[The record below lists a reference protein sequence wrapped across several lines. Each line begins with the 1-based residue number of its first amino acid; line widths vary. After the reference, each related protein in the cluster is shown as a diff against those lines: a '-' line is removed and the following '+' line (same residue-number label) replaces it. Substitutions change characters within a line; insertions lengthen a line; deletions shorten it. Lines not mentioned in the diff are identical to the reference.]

1 MRVAEL
7 ILGSILAGIGL
18 TAMVVLLPFTPIWLG
33 GILLTVGFMAFSFGR
48 SIALRGVLEA
58 RTGWRV
64 ALERVCLDAGFFAIL
79 LTAIVLGP
87 ATAAVGLAKGSAL
100 ATFGGII
107 VQWLMVFLFVYL
119 GMELFWAG
127 VKIVGE
133 GKTAVEAAIESA
145 QIWRQRPWPA
155 VKGLILVVG
164 AYAIIFTLGGVL
176 AQRAPASIAPWLFT
190 LTATASVLL
199 GEYIYGTLAMREL
212 FKE

>member
-1 MRVAEL
+1 MRATEL
-7 ILGSILAGIGL
+7 ILGSVLAGIGL
-18 TAMVVLLPFTPIWLG
+18 TAMVVLLPITPIWLG
-33 GILLTVGFMAFSFGR
+33 GILLTVGFVAFSFGR

-64 ALERVCLDAGFFAIL
+64 ALERLCLDAGFFAIL

-100 ATFGGII
+100 ATFGGIV
-107 VQWLMVFLFVYL
+107 VQWLMVSLFVYL

-127 VKIVGE
+127 VKIVEE
-133 GKTAVEAAIESA
+133 GKTAVDAAIESA
-145 QIWRQRPWPA
+145 RIWKQRPWPA
-155 VKGLILVVG
+155 VKGWVLVVSV
-164 AYAIIFTLGGVL
+164 YAIVFTLGGVL
-176 AQRAPASIAPWLFT
+176 AQRTPASIAPWLFA